1 MGGGGMKPETKYNLL
16 LGLAMVVGI
25 GGFMLIITVVFPVLK
40 KGDLLGP
47 AVILV
52 WAILVFFLL
61 FLRYRIAK
69 KDAEIQAQIKKDAA
83 KFAKLQEEKQAR
95 KGRRAKIIA
104 NPFKDQTALVDSDDD
119 GGEDAKEPPDGD

>member
-1 MGGGGMKPETKYNLL
+1 MKPERKYNLL
-16 LGLAMVVGI
+16 LGLAMIVGI
-25 GGFMLIITVVFPVLK
+25 GGFMLIIAVVFPVQK

-47 AVILV
+47 AVIFV
-52 WAILVFFLL
+52 WAMLVFFLL

-95 KGRRAKIIA
+95 KGKRTKIIA
-104 NPFKDQTALVDSDDD
+104 NPFKDQEALVDDD
-119 GGEDAKEPPDGD
+119 GEEDENEPPEGD